1 MAKNSVKSA
10 TQDFSKVVHA
20 QTPRSTFKRNST
32 LVTTMNAGDLVP
44 IYIDEILPGDTFKM
58 DLQHVSRLIT
68 PITPVM
74 DNLQLEFFAF
84 FVPNRI
90 VWDNWTALQGENNTS
105 AWVPGS
111 PPASVPAIAS
121 NVSVQEKSV
130 ADYYGLPVNMNF
142 SNHSVNAL
150 PFRGYAQIWNDWF
163 RNQNVQAPI
172 PVTKT
177 NSASTYTYTTPFY
190 QTGGLFKVNKP
201 FDYFTS
207 ALPAPQKGVS
217 QLIPIELN
225 TLIPVITGSEHTTS
239 VNGMSPQKFR
249 FYPTGN
255 AVDTRKIGVNGGGNS
270 AAVTDGDFAL
280 ATEIYPSNLYADGT
294 GIQVSGSTIN
304 DLRTAFQIQRLYERD
319 ARGGTRYIEMLK
331 AHFGVDAG
339 DYRLQRP
346 EYLGHCSTMI
356 DIQQVAKTGGDAT
369 GTGQTTPLG
378 FTGAYGHSQGN
389 EFLFNKS
396 FVEHGFVHIFAVAR
410 QKKTYQQGLDRF
422 WSRRDRLDYY
432 VPVLAHISEQ
442 PIYTKE
448 IYAFSGVG
456 VDDVFGYQ
464 EAWSDYRYKPSRVT
478 GQMRSGVTNSFDI
491 WHYADFYQTT
501 PTLSDAWMKDNSQTN
516 VQRTLAISEVDQ
528 ILLNVRFDLEATRP
542 MPTHSVP
549 GLIDHF

>member
-20 QTPRSTFKRNST
+20 TTPRSTFKRNST

-58 DLQHVSRLIT
+58 DIQHVSRLLT
-68 PITPVM
+68 PLNPTM
-74 DNLQLEFFAF
+74 DNITLEFFAF

-90 VWDNWTALQGENNTS
+90 VWDNWTELQGENNSS
-105 AWVPGS
+105 AWTPAA
-111 PPASVPAIAS
+111 PPASTPIVQTGDTVLEK
-121 NVSVQEKSV
+121 NVG
-130 ADYYGLPVNMNF
+130 DYYGLPLGLDTGDFDINE
-142 SNHSVNAL
+142 L
-150 PFRGYAQIWNDWF
+150 PFRGYQKIWNDWF

-172 PVTKT
+172 AQNLGNGTICSVNDP
-177 NSASTYTYTTPFY
+177 
-190 QTGGLFKVNKP
+190 LLKVNKP

-225 TLIPVITGSEHTTS
+225 QLIPVITSATLDAQSG
-239 VNGMSPQKFR
+239 
-249 FYPTGN
+249 
-255 AVDTRKIGVNGGGNS
+255 IGVPAIRFREQSSGNPPSDGRLMGFRNPVGPEAYS
-270 AAVTDGDFAL
+270 AVYTD
-280 ATEIYPSNLYADGT
+280 
-294 GIQVSGSTIN
+294 VSGTDFHDEVYPKNLFADATGMTIN
-304 DLRTAFQIQRLYERD
+304 GTTISDLRTAFQIQRLYERD

-356 DIQQVAKTGGDAT
+356 DIHQVNQTAEDTTTDGTTPT
-369 GTGQTTPLG
+369 GTTRA
-378 FTGAYGHSQGN
+378 FGHSQGN
-389 EFLFNKS
+389 DYLFNKS

-442 PIYTKE
+442 PIFTKE
-448 IYAFSGVG
+448 IYAFGAVTETT
-456 VDDVFGYQ
+456 VFGYQ
-464 EAWSDYRYKPSRVT
+464 EAWSDYRYKPNRVT
-478 GQMRSGVTNSFDI
+478 GQMRTDATASFDI
-491 WHYADFYQTT
+491 WHYADYYSNT
-501 PTLSDAWMKDNSQTN
+501 PTLSNAWMQDNSKVN
-516 VQRTLAISEVDQ
+516 IQRTLAVEEVDQ
-528 ILLNVRFDLEATRP
+528 ILLNVRFDLDATRP
-542 MPTHSVP
+542 MPTHSIP

>member
-44 IYIDEILPGDTFKM
+44 IYIDEVLPGDTFKM
-58 DLQHVSRLIT
+58 DIQHVSRLIT
-68 PITPVM
+68 PLAPTM
-74 DNLQLEFFAF
+74 DNINLEFFAF

-111 PPASVPAIAS
+111 PPASVPAANINLAIQS
-121 NVSVQEKSV
+121 KSIG
-130 ADYYGLPVNMNF
+130 DYYGLPVNLNT
-142 SNHSVNAL
+142 SNHSVNVL

-172 PVTKT
+172 PVIKDDAGS
-177 NSASTYTYTTPFY
+177 NSGVNFY
-190 QTGGLFKVNKP
+190 SDPLLKVNKP

-225 TLIPVITGSEHTTS
+225 QLIPVITSSADAQTGAASPLRLRVSNTGGVLPAGTLHSMGGAGGELGQTNGAGGSSNT
-239 VNGMSPQKFR
+239 
-249 FYPTGN
+249 
-255 AVDTRKIGVNGGGNS
+255 A
-270 AAVTDGDFAL
+270 
-280 ATEIYPSNLYADGT
+280 YPSNLFADATGQQINGT
-294 GIQVSGSTIN
+294 TIS

-356 DIQQVAKTGGDAT
+356 DVQQVTQTAEDS
-369 GTGQTTPLG
+369 TTPVG
-378 FTGAYGHSQGN
+378 TTRAFGHSQGN
-389 EFLFNKS
+389 DYLFNKS
-396 FVEHGFVHIFAVAR
+396 FVEHGFIHIFAVAR

-448 IYAFSGVG
+448 IYAFGGVAP
-456 VDDVFGYQ
+456 DDVFGYQ

-491 WHYADFYQTT
+491 WHYADFYMTT
-501 PTLSDAWMKDNSQTN
+501 PTLSDAWMKDNSKTN
-516 VQRTLAISEVDQ
+516 LQRTLAITEVDQ

>member
-1 MAKNSVKSA
+1 MAKNSVKSS

-20 QTPRSTFKRNST
+20 NTPRSTFKRVST
-32 LVTTMNAGDLVP
+32 LATTFNAGDLVP
-44 IYIDEILPGDTFKM
+44 VYVDEILPGDTFKM
-58 DLQHVSRLIT
+58 DLQFVSRLLT
-68 PITPVM
+68 PIVPVM
-74 DNLQLEFFAF
+74 DNFNIEFFAF

-90 VWDNWTALQGENNTS
+90 VWDNWQPLMGENNSS
-105 AWVPGS
+105 AWTPAA
-111 PPASVPAIAS
+111 PPSSVPAATGGT
-121 NVSVQEKSV
+121 VQSKSV
-130 ADYYGLPVNMNF
+130 ADYYGIPVGMNLG
-142 SNHSVNAL
+142 NHSVNVL
-150 PFRGYAQIWNDWF
+150 PIRGYAQIWNDWF

-172 PVTKT
+172 PVFKNDTG
-177 NSASTYTYTTPFY
+177 NIYTYPTSFI

-207 ALPAPQKGVS
+207 ALPAPQKGLS

-225 TLIPVITGSEHTTS
+225 TLIPVITGGSSHTTGPVSQGIS
-239 VNGMSPQKFR
+239 VRDRANGSILN
-249 FYPTGN
+249 N
-255 AVDTRKIGVNGGGNS
+255 ANLGVNGAGKMANNSGVNFSGNE
-270 AAVTDGDFAL
+270 VYF
-280 ATEIYPSNLYADGT
+280 SNLYADGT
-294 GIQVSGSTIN
+294 GLNVSGSTIN

-346 EYLGHCSTMI
+346 EYLGHCSTLM
-356 DIQQVAKTGGDAT
+356 DITQVTQTSATETGVQAT
-369 GTGQTTPLG
+369 DLGT
-378 FTGAYGHSQGN
+378 TGAYGHAQGDKS
-389 EFLFNKS
+389 LFEKS

-422 WSRRDRLDYY
+422 WTRRDRLDYY

-442 PIYTKE
+442 PIYQSE
-448 IYAFSGVG
+448 IYALTANSGT
-456 VDDVFGYQ
+456 VFGYQ

-491 WHYADFYQTT
+491 WHYADIYASA
-501 PTLSDAWMKDNSQTN
+501 PTLSDSWMQDNSEAN
-516 VQRTLAISEVDQ
+516 IQRTLAVADADQ

-542 MPTHSVP
+542 MPTHSIP